1 MSQEFELSNVSTM
14 PVIAL
19 RGITVFPNVM
29 IHFEVAREISVKALE
44 DAMSAGQPVFL
55 VAQKDISVEEPS
67 GRDLYTVGTI
77 SNIRQIL
84 RMPGDNMRVMVE
96 GHSRGRLIQ
105 LTAVRPL
112 FEGPGAGNSGGGG
125 PGPAHPPAGGPDAG
139 YL

>member
-67 GRDLYTVGTI
+67 SRDLYTVGTI

-96 GHSRGRLIQ
+96 GHRAAHPAHGI
-105 LTAVRPL
+105 RPL
-112 FEGPGAGNSGGGG
+112 FKGPGAGDPGGGG
-125 PGPAHPPAGGPDAG
+125 PCAAHPPAGGPDAG
-139 YL
+139 HL